1 MKKTSNL
8 IDHLKRGKKVT
19 RIIAMHEF
27 DVQNL
32 TAMIAKLRQRGMNIK
47 RRDCVDT
54 RGTKYSEYYLGRPH
68 TLAA

>member
-1 MKKTSNL
+1 MKKTNNL

-32 TAMIAKLRQRGMNIK
+32 TAMISKLRQRGMNIN
-47 RRDCVDT
+47 RYERVDT
-54 RGTKYSEYYLGRPH
+54 RGTKYSEYF
-68 TLAA
+68 LA

>member
-1 MKKTSNL
+1 MKKTNNL

-32 TAMIAKLRQRGMNIK
+32 TAMISKLRQRGMDIK
-47 RRDCVDT
+47 RNERVDT
-54 RGTKYSEYYLGRPH
+54 RGTKYSEYF
-68 TLAA
+68 LA